1 MTDFSRRDL
10 SRLVGIGLGA
20 SLLGAAPLAN
30 AAKRAPGKSAPGKT
44 GLALDHVV
52 WAVPDLDAAIRQ
64 IADLTGIEPVSG
76 GKAPGRE
83 QSHNALISLGGGS
96 YFEIFSP
103 ARAGGGGRW
112 GEAIA
117 DGKPRIVSY
126 ALRATDRFEKLRT
139 AIAARGHGF
148 TGPRAMGRVRPD
160 GGAVNW
166 ELLNVTGT
174 PFDDALP
181 FLIDWLGSKPHPSE
195 SSPKGATIA
204 SFVVAHPQADQL
216 AEVYRG
222 LGIDTP
228 VVRSARHA
236 IHLQLNTPAGKVWLT

>member
-1 MTDFSRRDL
+1 MHDFSRRDL
-10 SRLVGIGLGA
+10 SRLAGIGLGA
-20 SLLGAAPLAN
+20 SLLGGASLAS
-30 AAKRAPGKSAPGKT
+30 AAKRASTKT
-44 GLALDHVV
+44 GLALDHIV
-52 WAVPDLDAAIRQ
+52 WAVPDLDAAVRQ
-64 IADLTGIEPVSG
+64 ITDLTGIEPVSG

-83 QSHNALISLGGGS
+83 QPHNALLSFGGGS

-112 GEAIA
+112 GDAIG

-126 ALRATDRFEKLRT
+126 ALRATDRFEKLRA
-139 AIAARGHGF
+139 AITVHGHSF

-166 ELLNVTGT
+166 ELLNVAGT

-181 FLIDWLGSKPHPSE
+181 FFIDWLGSKPHPSE

-216 AEVYRG
+216 AEVFRG

-228 VVRSARHA
+228 VVRAARHA